1 MIAWQSDAHKKQKRT
16 GWTEKEK
23 EAGGKKQV
31 IAWQSAANEKREYT
45 GGAETAEERMKR
57 KSRKGF
63 YV

>member
-1 MIAWQSDAHKKQKRT
+1 M
-16 GWTEKEK
+16 
-23 EAGGKKQV
+23 